1 MKNNLYKTLRDPV
14 FLRYVAQNDY
24 MVDGGFLPEGQRLN
38 DIADRLDALVTVE
51 NMEDKVVEEIHRE
64 SEDLRERIAELEA
77 EVDKCIRDRD
87 EARREVC
94 GMNESGLRMND
105 SDKQREA
112 KRRGWDCFKEKTD
125 E

>member
-1 MKNNLYKTLRDPV
+1 MKNNPYKTLQDPV

-38 DIADRLDALVTVE
+38 DIADRLDALATVE

-77 EVDKCIRDRD
+77 EVDECIRDRD
-87 EARREVC
+87 EQAEQIKELQAKVSSLSMDAIQRLDDEIADRR
-94 GMNESGLRMND
+94 
-105 SDKQREA
+105 
-112 KRRGWDCFKEKTD
+112 
-125 E
+125 

>member
-1 MKNNLYKTLRDPV
+1 MKNNPYKTLRDPV

-87 EARREVC
+87 EARREICQSRSTSYPHDMKEVY
-94 GMNESGLRMND
+94 EIAD
-105 SDKQREA
+105 S
-112 KRRGWDCFKEKTD
+112 RGWDCFKEKTD